1 MLLKWGMNPS
11 VVRSPAV
18 GRPVGPWL
26 IRAALSAAVVVAL
39 VSTTALMA
47 VVLPVAPAG
56 AAPVDDARTK
66 VGEAQRAADAA
77 AAKYEAAIGHLEELG
92 AQISE
97 LQRQVDT
104 GRTEAAALRVVAKQ
118 RAVRAYVGRNTLLEG
133 GFIVDRGDPLDEIRR
148 EKLLART
155 KARED
160 ASAER
165 LRVVTNDLERQQS
178 ELETRKADQE
188 KVVAEVAAEQASL
201 QAQLGEAQQALD
213 QLEEQLR
220 RELEAAKAREIA
232 VAAARAASTR
242 AGNGDGKGKDYS
254 SVYVATGIV
263 CPVRGIVSFID
274 SWGFPR
280 HQGPHMGVDLMAATG
295 TPDVA
300 VVGGDV
306 TFKSGGISGLGASLH
321 GDDGN
326 LYYYFHLSAFEGE
339 ARHVAQGDV
348 IGYVGNTGDAQYTAS
363 HTHFEVHPGG
373 DAAVN
378 PYPSVRPVC

>member
-1 MLLKWGMNPS
+1 MG
-11 VVRSPAV
+11 
-18 GRPVGPWL
+18 
-26 IRAALSAAVVVAL
+26 
-39 VSTTALMA
+39 
-47 VVLPVAPAG
+47 VVLPGAPAG

-66 VGEAQRAADAA
+66 VGEAQRVADAA

-92 AQISE
+92 AEISE
-97 LQRQVDT
+97 LQGQVES
-104 GRTEAAALRVVAKQ
+104 GRTEAAALRAVAKQ

-133 GFIVDRGDPLDEIRR
+133 GFIVDHGDPLDEIRR

-165 LRVVTNDLERQQS
+165 LRVVTNDLDRQQH

-188 KVVAEVAAEQASL
+188 NVVAEVAAEQASL
-201 QAQLGEAQQALD
+201 QTQLGEAQQALD

-232 VAAARAASTR
+232 AAAARAASTR
-242 AGNGDGKGKDYS
+242 AGNGKDYS
-254 SVYVATGIV
+254 SVYVSTGIV
-263 CPVRGIVSFID
+263 CPIRGIVSFID

-280 HQGPHMGVDLMAATG
+280 HQGPHKGVDLMAATG
-295 TPDVA
+295 TPNVA

-306 TFKSGGISGLGASLH
+306 TFKSGGISGLGASLQ

-348 IGYVGNTGDAQYTAS
+348 IGYVGNTGDAQYTAP